1 MSKTIL
7 YGDDARQAILK
18 GVDALTNAVA
28 ATLGPAG
35 RNAIIFNKFDTPLS
49 TRDGVTVAKNISFDD
64 LAMDAGAQLVKQAA
78 SETADQAGDGT
89 TTSTILARAIYREG
103 LKAITAKSNSVAIK
117 RGIDRAVDFICRK
130 GGELDKVSKPVVGDA
145 IVQVATISANNDAF
159 MGELIARAIRL
170 AGKDGVITVE
180 ESKTLETTLETV
192 EGMKLNTGFI
202 SPYFITNQDRQEAV
216 LEDCYVLCCEQ
227 RLGSMGTV
235 LDLFGQL
242 AKSGKS
248 LFVIAEDVEGE
259 VLPLLVVNNVQGRLQ
274 SCAVKAPGIGS
285 FRKELLND
293 IAALTGGRAILQDL
307 GDKPE
312 NIKISDLGRAKK
324 VIVSKSG
331 TTIIAGENNKMAVA
345 SRIKGIRTQLSLEQG
360 EYEKDR
366 LQERLA
372 KLTGGVSII
381 KVGAA
386 SEVEMSEKKA
396 RIEDALFATRCAVEE
411 GVVPGGGVTLARL
424 IQFFY
429 GSGVESEGMNI
440 LMAAMQEPLRVIASN
455 AGQDDQ
461 QVLDTV
467 LSCPNFDCGYNA
479 LTDTYEDLV
488 KAGVLDPTKVVRTAL
503 QNAASVAGIL
513 LLTESLIIESLEAP
527 PKPRLPGRR

>member
-1 MSKTIL
+1 MGKHIL
-7 YGDDARQAILK
+7 YGAEAREKILE
-18 GVDALTNAVA
+18 GVNKLTDAVA

-35 RNAIIFNKFDTPLS
+35 RNALIFNKFDLPLS
-49 TRDGVTVAKNISFDD
+49 TRDGVTVSKNISFDD
-64 LAMDAGAQLVKQAA
+64 LAQDAGAQLVKQAA
-78 SETADQAGDGT
+78 ANTASDAGDGT

-103 LKAITAKSNSVAIK
+103 LKAITAKANSVAIK
-117 RGIDRAVDFICRK
+117 RGIDRAVDLICRK
-130 GGELDKVSKPVVGDA
+130 GGELDKVSKPVIGDA
-145 IVQVATISANNDAF
+145 IVSVATISANNDAII
-159 MGELIARAIRL
+159 GDLIASAIRK

-202 SPYFITNQDRQEAV
+202 SPYFVTDQDRQEAV

-227 RLGSMGTV
+227 RLGSMKTV
-235 LDLFGQL
+235 LGIFEGID
-242 AKSGKS
+242 KSGKS

-259 VLPLLVVNNVQGRLQ
+259 VLPLLVVNNLKGGLR
-274 SCAVKAPGIGS
+274 SCAVKVPGVGS

-293 IAALTGGRAILQDL
+293 IAALTGGRAILNDL

-312 NIKISDLGRAKK
+312 NVKMEDLGRAKK
-324 VIVSKSG
+324 IIVTKAG
-331 TTIIAGENNKMAVA
+331 TTIITDDSHKMDVA
-345 SRIKGIRTQLSLEQG
+345 LRVKGIRTQLQLEQG

-386 SEVEMSEKKA
+386 SQVEMSEKKA

-424 IQFFY
+424 VQNFY

-440 LMAAMQEPLRVIASN
+440 VATAMQEPLRHIARN

-461 QVLDTV
+461 EVLAKV
-467 LSCPNFDCGYNA
+467 IGCPNFSCGYNA
-479 LTDTYEDLV
+479 LTDTYEDLIE
-488 KAGVLDPTKVVRTAL
+488 AGVLDPTKVVRIAL
-503 QNAASVAGIL
+503 QNAASVAGTM
-513 LLTESLIIESLEAP
+513 LLTETLIIESPEEKA
-527 PKPRLPGRR
+527 KNRLPGRA